1 MCVVVGVSVL
11 RQRGRAETAM
21 KNDMNDGLHAVLKV
35 AHSSRGFVKVLILG
49 LYSISVTHDGY
60 TKHCNPGLFGILS
73 ITGPLVLVVVDSLL
87 TPLYTLRL
95 VFPSFS

>member
-1 MCVVVGVSVL
+1 MCVVVGASVL

-60 TKHCNPGLFGILS
+60 TKHCNPGLFGGILS
-73 ITGPLVLVVVDSLL
+73 ITAPSSVREKPRGRDPFSDTH
-87 TPLYTLRL
+87 TPL
-95 VFPSFS
+95 